1 MDALTLWMAVG
12 FLFAGYSVIAN
23 DSVQTLGTWIASNN
37 ERFNWKVMWG
47 AASAVLLY
55 TLWYGWYMNGG
66 DISYGRLN
74 KIPFQEIQWY
84 HAMAP
89 ALLLL
94 LTRIGVPVSTSFLV
108 LSAFASTFVLEKML
122 VKSMM
127 GYAVA
132 AVAAYAIWIVV
143 SKILDEAK
151 PVKEE
156 HKSYWRVAQ
165 WFTTGFL
172 WFTWLSHDMAN
183 IAVFLPREIPWDL
196 MMLISVVFVAGLGYM
211 FREGGGKIQQIV
223 LEKHNTR
230 YVRSATII
238 DCVYFVI
245 LFFFKE
251 LNDIPMSTTWVF
263 VGLLCGRELAM
274 ATVTGKEKF
283 KTVFPLI
290 TKDFIKM
297 MIGLGYMFREG
308 GGKIQKIVLEKHNT
322 RYVRSAT
329 IIDCV
334 YFLILLFFKEIN
346 DIPMS
351 TTWVFV
357 GLLCGRELA
366 MATVTGKHK
375 FKTVFPLITKDFI
388 KMMIG
393 LGASVG
399 VVLSIHYIIVPNG
412 L

>member
-1 MDALTLWMAVG
+1 MELVTLWMFVG
-12 FLFAGYSVIAN
+12 FLFAAYSVIAN

-55 TLWYGWYMNGG
+55 TLWYGWYTNGG

-74 KIPFQEIQWY
+74 KIPFQDIQWY
-84 HAMAP
+84 HAAAP
-89 ALLLL
+89 GLLLI
-94 LTRIGVPVSTSFLV
+94 LTRLGVPVSTSFLV

-122 VKSMM
+122 MKSMM

-132 AVAAYAIWIVV
+132 AVAAYAIWIGVT
-143 SKILDEAK
+143 KILDEAK

-156 HKSYWRVAQ
+156 HKQYWRIGQ
-165 WFTTGFL
+165 WVTTGFL

-183 IAVFLPREIPWDL
+183 IAVFLPRQIPVDL
-196 MMLISVVFVAGLGYM
+196 MVGISFVFIAGLWWM

-238 DCVYFVI
+238 DAVYWII

-274 ATVTGKEKF
+274 ATMTGKEKF
-283 KTVFPLI
+283 KVVFPLI
-290 TKDFIKM
+290 GKDFLKM
-297 MIGLGYMFREG
+297 M
-308 GGKIQKIVLEKHNT
+308 
-322 RYVRSAT
+322 
-329 IIDCV
+329 
-334 YFLILLFFKEIN
+334 
-346 DIPMS
+346 
-351 TTWVFV
+351 V
-357 GLLCGRELA
+357 GLA
-366 MATVTGKHK
+366 
-375 FKTVFPLITKDFI
+375 
-388 KMMIG
+388 
-393 LGASVG
+393 ASVG
-399 VVLSIHYIIVPNG
+399 VVLAIHYIIVPNG

>member
-1 MDALTLWMAVG
+1 MDALTLWMAIG
-12 FLFAGYSVIAN
+12 FAFAAYSVIAN

-37 ERFNWKVMWG
+37 DKFNWKIMWG
-47 AASAVLLY
+47 CASAVLLY
-55 TLWYGWYMNGG
+55 TLWYGWTTNGG

-89 ALLLL
+89 GLLLI

-122 VKSMM
+122 MKSMM

-132 AVAAYAIWIVV
+132 AVAAYVIWIGVT
-143 SKILDEAK
+143 KLLNEAK

-156 HKSYWRVAQ
+156 HKKAWRIAQ
-165 WFTTGFL
+165 WVTTGFL

-183 IAVFLPREIPWDL
+183 IAVFLPRQIPWDL
-196 MMLISVVFVAGLGYM
+196 MVLVSLIFVFGLGYM
-211 FREGGGKIQQIV
+211 FREGGGKIQNIV
-223 LEKHNTR
+223 IEKHNTR

-238 DCVYFVI
+238 D
-245 LFFFKE
+245 
-251 LNDIPMSTTWVF
+251 
-263 VGLLCGRELAM
+263 A
-274 ATVTGKEKF
+274 
-283 KTVFPLI
+283 
-290 TKDFIKM
+290 
-297 MIGLGYMFREG
+297 
-308 GGKIQKIVLEKHNT
+308 
-322 RYVRSAT
+322 
-329 IIDCV
+329 V

-366 MATVTGKHK
+366 MATMTGKEK
-375 FKTVFPLITKDFI
+375 FKTVFPLVTKDFI

-399 VVLSIHYIIVPNG
+399 VVLTIHYVIVPNG
-412 L
+412 IGL

>member
-1 MDALTLWMAVG
+1 MDALTLWMAIG
-12 FLFAGYSVIAN
+12 FIFAAYSVIAN

-37 ERFNWKVMWG
+37 ERFNWKIMWG
-47 AASAVLLY
+47 CASAVLLY
-55 TLWYGWYMNGG
+55 TLWYGWYTNGG

-84 HAMAP
+84 HAAAP
-89 ALLLL
+89 GLLLI

-132 AVAAYAIWIVV
+132 AVAAYVIWIGVT
-143 SKILDEAK
+143 KLLDEAK

-156 HKSYWRVAQ
+156 HKKAWRVAQ
-165 WFTTGFL
+165 WVTTGFL

-183 IAVFLPREIPWDL
+183 IAVFLPRQIPWDL
-196 MMLISVVFVAGLGYM
+196 MVLVSLIFVFGLGYM
-211 FREGGGKIQQIV
+211 FREGGGKIQNIV
-223 LEKHNTR
+223 IEKHNTK

-238 DCVYFVI
+238 D
-245 LFFFKE
+245 
-251 LNDIPMSTTWVF
+251 
-263 VGLLCGRELAM
+263 A
-274 ATVTGKEKF
+274 
-283 KTVFPLI
+283 
-290 TKDFIKM
+290 
-297 MIGLGYMFREG
+297 
-308 GGKIQKIVLEKHNT
+308 
-322 RYVRSAT
+322 
-329 IIDCV
+329 V

-366 MATVTGKHK
+366 MATMTGKEK

-399 VVLSIHYIIVPNG
+399 VVLMIHYVIVPNG
-412 L
+412 Y

>member
-1 MDALTLWMAVG
+1 MDELTLWMAIG
-12 FLFAGYSVIAN
+12 FAFAAYSVIAN

-37 ERFNWKVMWG
+37 ERFNWKIMWG
-47 AASAVLLY
+47 CASAVLLY
-55 TLWYGWYMNGG
+55 TLWYGWTTNGG

-89 ALLLL
+89 ALLLI

-132 AVAAYAIWIVV
+132 AVAAYVIWIGVT
-143 SKILDEAK
+143 KILNEAK

-156 HKSYWRVAQ
+156 HKKAWRVAQ
-165 WFTTGFL
+165 WVTTGFL

-183 IAVFLPREIPWDL
+183 IAVFLPRQIPWDL
-196 MMLISVVFVAGLGYM
+196 MVLVSLIFVFGLGYM
-211 FREGGGKIQQIV
+211 FREGGGKIQNIV
-223 LEKHNTR
+223 IEKHNTR

-238 DCVYFVI
+238 D
-245 LFFFKE
+245 
-251 LNDIPMSTTWVF
+251 
-263 VGLLCGRELAM
+263 A
-274 ATVTGKEKF
+274 
-283 KTVFPLI
+283 
-290 TKDFIKM
+290 
-297 MIGLGYMFREG
+297 
-308 GGKIQKIVLEKHNT
+308 
-322 RYVRSAT
+322 
-329 IIDCV
+329 V

-366 MATVTGKHK
+366 MATMTGKEK

-399 VVLSIHYIIVPNG
+399 VVLTIHYVIVPNQIG
-412 L
+412 M

>member
-1 MDALTLWMAVG
+1 MDALTLWMAIG

-37 ERFNWKVMWG
+37 EKVNWKIMWG

-55 TLWYGWYMNGG
+55 TLWYGWYTNGG

-74 KIPFQEIQWY
+74 KIPFQDIEWY
-84 HAMAP
+84 HAAAP
-89 ALLLL
+89 GLLLI
-94 LTRIGVPVSTSFLV
+94 LTRLGVPVSTSFLV

-122 VKSMM
+122 MKSMM

-132 AVAAYAIWIVV
+132 AVAAYAIWIGVT
-143 SKILDEAK
+143 KILDEAK

-156 HKSYWRVAQ
+156 HKQYWRIGQ
-165 WFTTGFL
+165 WVTTGFL

-183 IAVFLPREIPWDL
+183 IAVFLLRQIPVDL
-196 MMLISVVFVAGLGYM
+196 MVGISFVFIAGLWWM

-238 DCVYFVI
+238 DGVYWLI

-274 ATVTGKEKF
+274 ATMTGKEKF
-283 KTVFPLI
+283 KVVFPLI
-290 TKDFIKM
+290 GKDFLKM
-297 MIGLGYMFREG
+297 M
-308 GGKIQKIVLEKHNT
+308 
-322 RYVRSAT
+322 
-329 IIDCV
+329 
-334 YFLILLFFKEIN
+334 
-346 DIPMS
+346 
-351 TTWVFV
+351 V
-357 GLLCGRELA
+357 GLA
-366 MATVTGKHK
+366 
-375 FKTVFPLITKDFI
+375 
-388 KMMIG
+388 
-393 LGASVG
+393 ASVG
-399 VVLSIHYIIVPNG
+399 VVLAIHYVIVPNG

>member
-1 MDALTLWMAVG
+1 MDALTLWMAIG
-12 FLFAGYSVIAN
+12 FLFAAYSVIAN

-37 ERFNWKVMWG
+37 DKFNWKIMWT

-55 TLWYGWYMNGG
+55 TLWYGWYTNGG

-74 KIPFQEIQWY
+74 KIPFQEIEWY
-84 HAMAP
+84 HAAAP
-89 ALLLL
+89 GLLLI

-122 VKSMM
+122 MKSMM

-132 AVAAYAIWIVV
+132 AVAAYAIWIGVH
-143 SKILDEAK
+143 KILDEAK

-156 HKSYWRVAQ
+156 HKKWWRIGQ
-165 WFTTGFL
+165 WVTTGFL

-196 MMLISVVFVAGLGYM
+196 MIMISIVFVVGLGFM
-211 FREGGGKIQQIV
+211 FREGGGKIQKIV

-238 DCVYFVI
+238 DFVYWLI

-274 ATVTGKEKF
+274 ATMTGKEKF
-283 KTVFPLI
+283 KSVFPLVGR
-290 TKDFIKM
+290 DF
-297 MIGLGYMFREG
+297 F
-308 GGKIQKIVLEKHNT
+308 
-322 RYVRSAT
+322 
-329 IIDCV
+329 
-334 YFLILLFFKEIN
+334 
-346 DIPMS
+346 
-351 TTWVFV
+351 
-357 GLLCGRELA
+357 
-366 MATVTGKHK
+366 
-375 FKTVFPLITKDFI
+375 

-399 VVLSIHYIIVPNG
+399 VVLAIHYVIVPNG

>member
-1 MDALTLWMAVG
+1 MDALTLWMAIG
-12 FLFAGYSVIAN
+12 FAFAAYSVIAN

-37 ERFNWKVMWG
+37 ERFNWKIMWG
-47 AASAVLLY
+47 CASAVLLY
-55 TLWYGWYMNGG
+55 TLWYGWTVNGG

-89 ALLLL
+89 ALLLI

-132 AVAAYAIWIVV
+132 AVAAYIIWIGVT
-143 SKILDEAK
+143 KILNEAN

-156 HKSYWRVAQ
+156 HKRWWRIGQ
-165 WFTTGFL
+165 WVTTGFL

-196 MMLISVVFVAGLGYM
+196 MVMISLVFIVGLGFM
-211 FREGGGKIQQIV
+211 FREGGGKIQNIII
-223 LEKHNTR
+223 EKHNTR

-238 DCVYFVI
+238 DAVYFLI
-245 LFFFKE
+245 LLFFKE

-274 ATVTGKEKF
+274 ATMTGKE
-283 KTVFPLI
+283 
-290 TKDFIKM
+290 
-297 MIGLGYMFREG
+297 
-308 GGKIQKIVLEKHNT
+308 
-322 RYVRSAT
+322 
-329 IIDCV
+329 
-334 YFLILLFFKEIN
+334 
-346 DIPMS
+346 
-351 TTWVFV
+351 
-357 GLLCGRELA
+357 
-366 MATVTGKHK
+366 K

-399 VVLSIHYIIVPNG
+399 VVLMIHYVIVPNG
-412 L
+412 Y

>member
-1 MDALTLWMAVG
+1 MELVTLWMFVG
-12 FLFAGYSVIAN
+12 FLFAAYSVIAN

-55 TLWYGWYMNGG
+55 TLWYGWYTNGG

-74 KIPFQEIQWY
+74 KIPFQDIEWY
-84 HAMAP
+84 HAA
-89 ALLLL
+89 AQGLLLI
-94 LTRIGVPVSTSFLV
+94 LTRLGVPVSTSFLV

-122 VKSMM
+122 MKSMM

-132 AVAAYAIWIVV
+132 AVAAYAIWIGVT
-143 SKILDEAK
+143 KILDEAK

-156 HKSYWRVAQ
+156 HKRYWRIGQ
-165 WFTTGFL
+165 WVTTGFL

-183 IAVFLPREIPWDL
+183 IAVFLPRQIPVDL
-196 MMLISVVFVAGLGYM
+196 MVGISFVFIAGLWWM

-238 DCVYFVI
+238 DGVYWLI

-274 ATVTGKEKF
+274 ATMTGKEKF
-283 KTVFPLI
+283 KVVFPLI
-290 TKDFIKM
+290 GKDFLKM
-297 MIGLGYMFREG
+297 M
-308 GGKIQKIVLEKHNT
+308 
-322 RYVRSAT
+322 
-329 IIDCV
+329 
-334 YFLILLFFKEIN
+334 
-346 DIPMS
+346 
-351 TTWVFV
+351 V
-357 GLLCGRELA
+357 GLA
-366 MATVTGKHK
+366 
-375 FKTVFPLITKDFI
+375 
-388 KMMIG
+388 
-393 LGASVG
+393 ASVG
-399 VVLSIHYIIVPNG
+399 VVLAIHYIIVPNG

>member
-1 MDALTLWMAVG
+1 MDVLTLWMLVG
-12 FLFAGYSVIAN
+12 FLFAAYAVIAN

-37 ERFNWKVMWG
+37 KTFHRRTMWA
-47 AASAVLLY
+47 AASAVLIY

-89 ALLLL
+89 GLLLI

-122 VKSMM
+122 MKSMM

-143 SKILDEAK
+143 SRILDEAK

-156 HKSYWRVAQ
+156 HKRWWRVAQ
-165 WFTTGFL
+165 WVTTGFL

-183 IAVFLPREIPWDL
+183 IAVFLPRQIPWDL
-196 MMLISVVFVAGLGYM
+196 MVLISLVFVGGLYYM
-211 FREGGGKIQQIV
+211 FREGGGKIQNIV
-223 LEKHNTR
+223 VEKHNTR

-238 DCVYFVI
+238 DLVYWVI
-245 LFFFKE
+245 LWFFKE
-251 LNDIPMSTTWVF
+251 L
-263 VGLLCGRELAM
+263 
-274 ATVTGKEKF
+274 
-283 KTVFPLI
+283 
-290 TKDFIKM
+290 
-297 MIGLGYMFREG
+297 
-308 GGKIQKIVLEKHNT
+308 
-322 RYVRSAT
+322 
-329 IIDCV
+329 
-334 YFLILLFFKEIN
+334 N

-375 FKTVFPLITKDFI
+375 FKTVFPLIGRDFF

-399 VVLSIHYIIVPNG
+399 VVLAIHYVIVPNG

>member
-1 MDALTLWMAVG
+1 MELVTLWMFVG
-12 FLFAGYSVIAN
+12 FLFAAYSVIAN

-55 TLWYGWYMNGG
+55 TLWYGWYTNGG

-74 KIPFQEIQWY
+74 KIPFQDIQWY
-84 HAMAP
+84 HAAAP
-89 ALLLL
+89 GLLLI

-122 VKSMM
+122 MKSMM

-132 AVAAYAIWIVV
+132 AVAAYAIWIGVT
-143 SKILDEAK
+143 KILDESK

-156 HKSYWRVAQ
+156 HKQYWRIGQ
-165 WFTTGFL
+165 WVTTGFL

-183 IAVFLPREIPWDL
+183 IAVFLPRQIPVDL
-196 MMLISVVFVAGLGYM
+196 MVGISFVFIAGLWWM

-238 DCVYFVI
+238 DGVYWLI

-274 ATVTGKEKF
+274 ATMTGKEKF
-283 KTVFPLI
+283 KVVFPLVG
-290 TKDFIKM
+290 KDFLKM
-297 MIGLGYMFREG
+297 M
-308 GGKIQKIVLEKHNT
+308 
-322 RYVRSAT
+322 
-329 IIDCV
+329 
-334 YFLILLFFKEIN
+334 
-346 DIPMS
+346 
-351 TTWVFV
+351 V
-357 GLLCGRELA
+357 GLA
-366 MATVTGKHK
+366 
-375 FKTVFPLITKDFI
+375 
-388 KMMIG
+388 
-393 LGASVG
+393 ASVG

>member
-1 MDALTLWMAVG
+1 MDALTLWMGIG
-12 FLFAGYSVIAN
+12 FLFAAYSVIAN

-37 ERFNWKVMWG
+37 DKFNWKTMWG
-47 AASAVLLY
+47 AASVVLLY

-66 DISYGRLN
+66 DIGYGRLN

-84 HAMAP
+84 HAAAP
-89 ALLLL
+89 GLLLI

-122 VKSMM
+122 MKSMM

-132 AVAAYAIWIVV
+132 AVAAYVIWIGVT
-143 SKILDEAK
+143 KLLDEAK

-156 HKSYWRVAQ
+156 HKNRWRIAQ

-196 MMLISVVFVAGLGYM
+196 MVLVSLVFVFGLGYM
-211 FREGGGKIQQIV
+211 FREGGGKIQNIV
-223 LEKHNTR
+223 IEKHNTR

-238 DCVYFVI
+238 DGVYW
-245 LFFFKE
+245 LCLWFFKE

-274 ATVTGKEKF
+274 ATMTGKEKF
-283 KTVFPLI
+283 KTVFPLV
-290 TKDFIKM
+290 TKDF
-297 MIGLGYMFREG
+297 F
-308 GGKIQKIVLEKHNT
+308 
-322 RYVRSAT
+322 
-329 IIDCV
+329 
-334 YFLILLFFKEIN
+334 
-346 DIPMS
+346 
-351 TTWVFV
+351 
-357 GLLCGRELA
+357 
-366 MATVTGKHK
+366 
-375 FKTVFPLITKDFI
+375 

-399 VVLSIHYIIVPNG
+399 VVLMIHYVIVPNG
-412 L
+412 Y

>member
-1 MDALTLWMAVG
+1 MELVTLWMGIG
-12 FLFAGYSVIAN
+12 FLFAAYSVIAN

-37 ERFNWKVMWG
+37 QKVNWKIMWG
-47 AASAVLLY
+47 AASAVLLWA
-55 TLWYGWYMNGG
+55 LWYGWYMYGG

-84 HAMAP
+84 HALAP
-89 ALLLL
+89 GLLLL

-122 VKSMM
+122 MKSMM

-132 AVAAYAIWIVV
+132 AVAAYALWLGIT
-143 SKILDEAK
+143 KILDEDK

-156 HKSYWRVAQ
+156 HKKYWRIGQ

-172 WFTWLSHDMAN
+172 WWTWLSHDMAN
-183 IAVFLPREIPWDL
+183 IAVFLPRELPVDL
-196 MMLISVVFVAGLGYM
+196 MVVISAVFVAGLWWM
-211 FREGGGKIQQIV
+211 FREGGGKIQNIV

-238 DCVYFVI
+238 DGVYWLI
-245 LFFFKE
+245 LYFFKE

-274 ATVTGKEKF
+274 ATMTGKEKF
-283 KTVFPLI
+283 KVVFPLI
-290 TKDFIKM
+290 GKDFLKM
-297 MIGLGYMFREG
+297 M
-308 GGKIQKIVLEKHNT
+308 
-322 RYVRSAT
+322 
-329 IIDCV
+329 
-334 YFLILLFFKEIN
+334 
-346 DIPMS
+346 
-351 TTWVFV
+351 V
-357 GLLCGRELA
+357 GLA
-366 MATVTGKHK
+366 
-375 FKTVFPLITKDFI
+375 
-388 KMMIG
+388 
-393 LGASVG
+393 ASVG

>member
-1 MDALTLWMAVG
+1 MDALTLWMAIG
-12 FLFAGYSVIAN
+12 FAFAAYSVIAN

-37 ERFNWKVMWG
+37 DRFNWKIMWG
-47 AASAVLLY
+47 CASAVLLY
-55 TLWYGWYMNGG
+55 TLWYGWTTNGG

-89 ALLLL
+89 GLLLI

-132 AVAAYAIWIVV
+132 AVAAYVIWIGVTKV
-143 SKILDEAK
+143 LDEAK

-156 HKSYWRVAQ
+156 HKKAWRVAQ
-165 WFTTGFL
+165 WVTTGFL

-183 IAVFLPREIPWDL
+183 IAVFLPRQIPWDL
-196 MMLISVVFVAGLGYM
+196 MVLVSLIFVFGLGYM
-211 FREGGGKIQQIV
+211 FREGGGKIQNIV
-223 LEKHNTR
+223 IEKHNTK

-238 DCVYFVI
+238 DAVYW
-245 LFFFKE
+245 LCLWFFKE

-274 ATVTGKEKF
+274 ATMTGKEKF
-283 KTVFPLI
+283 KTVFPL
-290 TKDFIKM
+290 
-297 MIGLGYMFREG
+297 
-308 GGKIQKIVLEKHNT
+308 V
-322 RYVRSAT
+322 
-329 IIDCV
+329 
-334 YFLILLFFKEIN
+334 
-346 DIPMS
+346 
-351 TTWVFV
+351 
-357 GLLCGRELA
+357 
-366 MATVTGKHK
+366 
-375 FKTVFPLITKDFI
+375 TKDFI

-399 VVLSIHYIIVPNG
+399 VVLMIHYVIVPNQIG
-412 L
+412 M

>member
-1 MDALTLWMAVG
+1 MELITLWMGIG
-12 FLFAGYSVIAN
+12 FLFAAYSVIAN

-37 ERFNWKVMWG
+37 QKVNWKIMWG
-47 AASAVLLY
+47 AASAVLLWA
-55 TLWYGWYMNGG
+55 LWYGWYQYGG

-89 ALLLL
+89 GLLLI
-94 LTRIGVPVSTSFLV
+94 LTRVGVPVSTSFLV

-132 AVAAYAIWIVV
+132 AVAAYAIWIGVT
-143 SKILDEAK
+143 KILDENK
-151 PVKEE
+151 PVKDE
-156 HKSYWRVAQ
+156 HKKYWRIGQ

-172 WFTWLSHDMAN
+172 WWTWLSHDMAN
-183 IAVFLPREIPWDL
+183 IAVFLPREIPIDL
-196 MMLISVVFVAGLGYM
+196 MIGISAIFIAGLWYM
-211 FREGGGKIQQIV
+211 FREGGGKIQNIV

-238 DCVYFVI
+238 DGVYWLI

-251 LNDIPMSTTWVF
+251 L
-263 VGLLCGRELAM
+263 
-274 ATVTGKEKF
+274 
-283 KTVFPLI
+283 
-290 TKDFIKM
+290 
-297 MIGLGYMFREG
+297 
-308 GGKIQKIVLEKHNT
+308 
-322 RYVRSAT
+322 
-329 IIDCV
+329 
-334 YFLILLFFKEIN
+334 N

-375 FKTVFPLITKDFI
+375 FKTVFPLITRDFI

-399 VVLSIHYIIVPNG
+399 VVLTIHYIIVPNG

>member
-1 MDALTLWMAVG
+1 MELVTLWMFVG
-12 FLFAGYSVIAN
+12 FLFAAYSVIAN

-37 ERFNWKVMWG
+37 ERVNWKVMWG

-55 TLWYGWYMNGG
+55 TLWYGWTVNGG

-89 ALLLL
+89 ALLLV

-122 VKSMM
+122 MKSMM

-143 SKILDEAK
+143 TKFIDEIND

-156 HKSYWRVAQ
+156 HKRWWRIGQ
-165 WFTTGFL
+165 WVTTGFL
-172 WFTWLSHDMAN
+172 WFTWLSHDIAN
-183 IAVFLPREIPWDL
+183 IAVFLPRQIPVDL
-196 MMLISVVFVAGLGYM
+196 MIGISLIFVGGLWWM
-211 FREGGGKIQQIV
+211 FREGGGKIQTIV

-238 DCVYFVI
+238 DAVYWLI

-274 ATVTGKEKF
+274 ATMTGKEKF
-283 KTVFPLI
+283 KVVFPLI
-290 TKDFIKM
+290 GKDFLKM
-297 MIGLGYMFREG
+297 M
-308 GGKIQKIVLEKHNT
+308 V
-322 RYVRSAT
+322 
-329 IIDCV
+329 
-334 YFLILLFFKEIN
+334 
-346 DIPMS
+346 
-351 TTWVFV
+351 
-357 GLLCGRELA
+357 
-366 MATVTGKHK
+366 
-375 FKTVFPLITKDFI
+375 
-388 KMMIG
+388 G

-399 VVLSIHYIIVPNG
+399 IVLAIHYVIVPNG

>member
-1 MDALTLWMAVG
+1 MC
-12 FLFAGYSVIAN
+12 IR
-23 DSVQTLGTWIASNN
+23 DS
-37 ERFNWKVMWG
+37 
-47 AASAVLLY
+47 
-55 TLWYGWYMNGG
+55 
-66 DISYGRLN
+66 
-74 KIPFQEIQWY
+74 
-84 HAMAP
+84 
-89 ALLLL
+89 
-94 LTRIGVPVSTSFLV
+94 
-108 LSAFASTFVLEKML
+108 
-122 VKSMM
+122 
-127 GYAVA
+127 
-132 AVAAYAIWIVV
+132 AYAIWIGVT
-143 SKILDEAK
+143 KILNEAK
-151 PVKEE
+151 PVAE
-156 HKSYWRVAQ
+156 HHKRWWRIAQ

-196 MMLISVVFVAGLGYM
+196 MVLISVLFIVGMGYM

-297 MIGLGYMFREG
+297 MIGLG
-308 GGKIQKIVLEKHNT
+308 
-322 RYVRSAT
+322 
-329 IIDCV
+329 
-334 YFLILLFFKEIN
+334 
-346 DIPMS
+346 
-351 TTWVFV
+351 
-357 GLLCGRELA
+357 
-366 MATVTGKHK
+366 
-375 FKTVFPLITKDFI
+375 
-388 KMMIG
+388 
-393 LGASVG
+393 ASVG

>member
-1 MDALTLWMAVG
+1 MELITLWMGIG
-12 FLFAGYSVIAN
+12 FLFAAYSVIAN

-37 ERFNWKVMWG
+37 DRFSWKVMWT
-47 AASAVLLY
+47 AASIVLLWA
-55 TLWYGWYMNGG
+55 LWYGWYMYGG

-89 ALLLL
+89 GLLLI
-94 LTRIGVPVSTSFLV
+94 LTRVGVPVSTSFLV

-122 VKSMM
+122 LKSMM

-132 AVAAYAIWIVV
+132 AIAAYIIWIGVT
-143 SKILDEAK
+143 KILDENK

-156 HKSYWRVAQ
+156 HKRYWRVGQ

-172 WFTWLSHDMAN
+172 WWTWLSHDMAN
-183 IAVFLPREIPWDL
+183 IAVFLPRQIPVDL
-196 MMLISVVFVAGLGYM
+196 MILISIIFVGGLWYM
-211 FREGGGKIQQIV
+211 FREGGGKIQNIV

-238 DCVYFVI
+238 DGVYWLV

-274 ATVTGKEKF
+274 ATMTGKEKF
-283 KTVFPLI
+283 KVVFPLI
-290 TKDFIKM
+290 GKDFLKM
-297 MIGLGYMFREG
+297 M
-308 GGKIQKIVLEKHNT
+308 
-322 RYVRSAT
+322 
-329 IIDCV
+329 
-334 YFLILLFFKEIN
+334 
-346 DIPMS
+346 
-351 TTWVFV
+351 V
-357 GLLCGRELA
+357 GLA
-366 MATVTGKHK
+366 
-375 FKTVFPLITKDFI
+375 
-388 KMMIG
+388 
-393 LGASVG
+393 ASVG

>member
-1 MDALTLWMAVG
+1 MDALTLWMGIG
-12 FLFAGYSVIAN
+12 FLFAAYSVIAN

-37 ERFNWKVMWG
+37 DKFNWKTMWG
-47 AASAVLLY
+47 AASVVLLY

-84 HAMAP
+84 HAAAP
-89 ALLLL
+89 GLLLI

-122 VKSMM
+122 MKSMM

-132 AVAAYAIWIVV
+132 AVAAYVIWIGVT
-143 SKILDEAK
+143 KLLDEAK

-156 HKSYWRVAQ
+156 HKNYWRIAQ

-196 MMLISVVFVAGLGYM
+196 MVLVSAVFVIGLGYM
-211 FREGGGKIQQIV
+211 FREGGGKIQNIV
-223 LEKHNTR
+223 IEKHNTR

-238 DCVYFVI
+238 DAVYW
-245 LFFFKE
+245 LCLWFFKE

-274 ATVTGKEKF
+274 ATMTGKEKF
-283 KTVFPLI
+283 KTVFPLV
-290 TKDFIKM
+290 TKDF
-297 MIGLGYMFREG
+297 F
-308 GGKIQKIVLEKHNT
+308 
-322 RYVRSAT
+322 
-329 IIDCV
+329 
-334 YFLILLFFKEIN
+334 
-346 DIPMS
+346 
-351 TTWVFV
+351 
-357 GLLCGRELA
+357 
-366 MATVTGKHK
+366 
-375 FKTVFPLITKDFI
+375 

-399 VVLSIHYIIVPNG
+399 VVLMIHYVIVPNG
-412 L
+412 Y

>member
-1 MDALTLWMAVG
+1 MDALTLWMAIG
-12 FLFAGYSVIAN
+12 FAFAAYSVIAN

-37 ERFNWKVMWG
+37 DRFNWKIMWG
-47 AASAVLLY
+47 CASAVLLY
-55 TLWYGWYMNGG
+55 TLWYGWTTNGG

-89 ALLLL
+89 GLLLI

-132 AVAAYAIWIVV
+132 AVAAYVIWIGVTKV
-143 SKILDEAK
+143 LDEAK

-156 HKSYWRVAQ
+156 HKKAWRVAQ
-165 WFTTGFL
+165 WVTTGFL

-183 IAVFLPREIPWDL
+183 IAVFLPRQIPWDL
-196 MMLISVVFVAGLGYM
+196 MVLVSLIFVFGLGYM
-211 FREGGGKIQQIV
+211 FREGGGKIQNIV
-223 LEKHNTR
+223 IEKHNTK

-238 DCVYFVI
+238 D
-245 LFFFKE
+245 
-251 LNDIPMSTTWVF
+251 
-263 VGLLCGRELAM
+263 A
-274 ATVTGKEKF
+274 
-283 KTVFPLI
+283 
-290 TKDFIKM
+290 
-297 MIGLGYMFREG
+297 
-308 GGKIQKIVLEKHNT
+308 
-322 RYVRSAT
+322 
-329 IIDCV
+329 V

-366 MATVTGKHK
+366 MATMTGKEK

-399 VVLSIHYIIVPNG
+399 VVLMIHYVIVPNG
-412 L
+412 Y

>member
-1 MDALTLWMAVG
+1 MELVTLWMAVG
-12 FLFAGYSVIAN
+12 FLFAAYSVIAN

-37 ERFNWKVMWG
+37 EKVNWKIMWG
-47 AASAVLLY
+47 AASVVLIWA
-55 TLWYGWYMNGG
+55 LWYGWYMYGG

-84 HAMAP
+84 HACAP
-89 ALLLL
+89 GLLLI

-108 LSAFASTFVLEKML
+108 LSAFASTFILEKML
-122 VKSMM
+122 MKSMM

-132 AVAAYAIWIVV
+132 AVAAYAIWIGV
-143 SKILDEAK
+143 SKLLDEAK

-156 HKSYWRVAQ
+156 HKKYWRIGQ

-172 WFTWLSHDMAN
+172 WWTWLSHDMAN
-183 IAVFLPREIPWDL
+183 IAVFLPREIPVDL
-196 MMLISVVFVAGLGYM
+196 MIIISIIFVGGLWYM
-211 FREGGGKIQQIV
+211 FREGGGKIQNIV

-238 DCVYFVI
+238 DGVYWLI

-283 KTVFPLI
+283 KVVFPLI
-290 TKDFIKM
+290 GKDF
-297 MIGLGYMFREG
+297 F
-308 GGKIQKIVLEKHNT
+308 
-322 RYVRSAT
+322 
-329 IIDCV
+329 
-334 YFLILLFFKEIN
+334 
-346 DIPMS
+346 
-351 TTWVFV
+351 
-357 GLLCGRELA
+357 
-366 MATVTGKHK
+366 
-375 FKTVFPLITKDFI
+375 

>member
-1 MDALTLWMAVG
+1 MDALTLWMAIG
-12 FLFAGYSVIAN
+12 FLFAAYSVIAN

-37 ERFNWKVMWG
+37 ERFNWKIMWG
-47 AASAVLLY
+47 CASAVLLY
-55 TLWYGWYMNGG
+55 TLWYGWYTNGG

-84 HAMAP
+84 HAAAP
-89 ALLLL
+89 GLLLI

-122 VKSMM
+122 MKSMM

-132 AVAAYAIWIVV
+132 AVAAYVIWIGVT
-143 SKILDEAK
+143 KLLNEAK

-156 HKSYWRVAQ
+156 HKKAWRIAQ
-165 WFTTGFL
+165 WVTTGFL

-196 MMLISVVFVAGLGYM
+196 MVMISLVFVLGLGFM
-211 FREGGGKIQQIV
+211 FREGGGKIQNIV
-223 LEKHNTR
+223 IEKHNTR

-238 DCVYFVI
+238 DAVYFLI
-245 LFFFKE
+245 LWFFKE

-274 ATVTGKEKF
+274 ATMTGKEKF
-283 KTVFPLI
+283 KTVFPLV
-290 TKDFIKM
+290 TKDF
-297 MIGLGYMFREG
+297 F
-308 GGKIQKIVLEKHNT
+308 
-322 RYVRSAT
+322 
-329 IIDCV
+329 
-334 YFLILLFFKEIN
+334 
-346 DIPMS
+346 
-351 TTWVFV
+351 
-357 GLLCGRELA
+357 
-366 MATVTGKHK
+366 
-375 FKTVFPLITKDFI
+375 

-399 VVLSIHYIIVPNG
+399 VVLMIHYVIVPNG

>member
-12 FLFAGYSVIAN
+12 FLFAGYAVIAN

-37 ERFNWKVMWG
+37 DKFNWKIMWG
-47 AASAVLLY
+47 SASLVLLY
-55 TLWYGWYMNGG
+55 TLWYGWYTNGG

-74 KIPFQEIQWY
+74 KIPFQEIKWY

-89 ALLLL
+89 GLLLI

-132 AVAAYAIWIVV
+132 AVAAYVIWIGVT
-143 SKILDEAK
+143 KILNEAN

-156 HKSYWRVAQ
+156 HKRWWRIGQ
-165 WFTTGFL
+165 WVTTGFL

-196 MMLISVVFVAGLGYM
+196 MVMISLVFIIGLGFM
-211 FREGGGKIQQIV
+211 FREGGGKIQNIV
-223 LEKHNTR
+223 IEKHNTR

-238 DCVYFVI
+238 DAVYFII
-245 LFFFKE
+245 LWFFKE

-274 ATVTGKEKF
+274 ATMTGKEKF
-283 KTVFPLI
+283 KTVFPL
-290 TKDFIKM
+290 
-297 MIGLGYMFREG
+297 
-308 GGKIQKIVLEKHNT
+308 V
-322 RYVRSAT
+322 
-329 IIDCV
+329 
-334 YFLILLFFKEIN
+334 
-346 DIPMS
+346 
-351 TTWVFV
+351 
-357 GLLCGRELA
+357 
-366 MATVTGKHK
+366 
-375 FKTVFPLITKDFI
+375 TKDFI

-399 VVLSIHYIIVPNG
+399 VVLMIHYVIVPNG
-412 L
+412 Y